1 MTTPHQFRARA
12 VEFGDSIKRAHNPE
26 AIHELQRQ
34 QRTFTELADNEEWLA
49 SNPGKTVR
57 LTGQDVSDR
66 PIGVEGGPVI
76 AEDEGHI
83 LACLGAAVIMRWN
96 TLPTKLQKELFDD
109 ASSTGE
115 LLQSDAL
122 KGQIARFLHNHKDDD
137 ATPEA

>member
-1 MTTPHQFRARA
+1 MSNFAQTPISPRVQGAPKREFASQGRSFRMTTPHQFRARA
-12 VEFGDSIKRAHNPE
+12 VDG
-26 AIHELQRQ
+26 
-34 QRTFTELADNEEWLA
+34 
-49 SNPGKTVR
+49 
-57 LTGQDVSDR
+57 
-66 PIGVEGGPVI
+66 PIV

-122 KGQIARFLHNHKDDD
+122 KGEIARFLHNHKDD
-137 ATPEA
+137 EAAPKT